1 MGEFVSHVCEMRRIL
16 TLKWLQVFFDV
27 DKGRDIWMK
36 EVVIFIDDRVRESY
50 LHIMAL

>member
-1 MGEFVSHVCEMRRIL
+1 MSHVCEMRRIL
-16 TLKWLQVFFDV
+16 ILKWLQVFFDV
-27 DKGRDIWMK
+27 DKVRDIGMK